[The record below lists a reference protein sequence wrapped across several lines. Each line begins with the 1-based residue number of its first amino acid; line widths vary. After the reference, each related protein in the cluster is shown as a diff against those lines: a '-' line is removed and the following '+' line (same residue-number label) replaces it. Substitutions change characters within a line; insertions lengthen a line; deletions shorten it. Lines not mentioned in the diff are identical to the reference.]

1 MTMPQSAMPAPLPSR
16 QAGAPVDA
24 DADLLDR
31 LLGGDDDAYAELVRT
46 HGGRMLAVARRL
58 LRDQRDAED
67 AVQDAFISAFRALP
81 RFSRESRLSTWLH
94 RIVVNASLMKLRSAK
109 RRPEVEIETLL
120 PAFQED
126 GHHVEQYSEWLL
138 PADVLMVREEGRAT
152 VRAAI
157 DLLPAGY
164 RTVLL
169 LRDIEQL
176 DNSDIAAVLG
186 ITPNAVKI
194 RVHRARQA
202 LRTLLDPMM
211 RGGVGPQHPAAR
223 VPRVPQRHA

>member
-1 MTMPQSAMPAPLPSR
+1 MTMPYDAVPEPQASGLP
-16 QAGAPVDA
+16 GAPA
-24 DADLLDR
+24 DTEAHLLDR
-31 LLGGDDDAYAELVRT
+31 LLAGDDDAYAELVRT
-46 HGGRMLAVARRL
+46 HGGRMLAVARRF

-67 AVQDAFISAFRALP
+67 AVQEAFISAFRALP

-109 RRPEVEIETLL
+109 RRPEVEIEALL
-120 PAFQED
+120 PSFQED

-138 PADVLMVREEGRAT
+138 PADVLMVREEGRAA

-176 DNSDIAAVLG
+176 DNGEIASVLG
-186 ITPNAVKI
+186 VTPNAVKI
-194 RVHRARQA
+194 RAHRARQA

-211 RGGVGPQHPAAR
+211 RGGAGPQHAAAR
-223 VPRVPQRHA
+223 VAGGARLHT